1 MRKKIRLL
9 VADDHAILRDGLRMM
24 INDQPDMRVVC
35 EAADGEEAVRCALS
49 TRPDVALVDLSMPR
63 LGGVETLQRLRREV
77 PSARL
82 LVLTMHNDPAY
93 AKVTQAAG
101 ASGHVIKDCERDD
114 LLSAIRAVHHGRS
127 FVHVGTSAPAA
138 AAGPVPS
145 TLPVLSPRELQVLRL
160 LARGHTNREVA
171 TLLTLSVKTVETHRS
186 RLLEKL
192 GARTRAELVQI
203 ANQLGLR

>member
-1 MRKKIRLL
+1 MTRKKIRLL
-9 VADDHAILRDGLRMM
+9 VADDHAILRAGLRML
-24 INDQPDMRVVC
+24 INHQPDMRVVG
-35 EAADGEEAVRCALS
+35 EAADGEEAVRCALT

-101 ASGHVIKDCERDD
+101 ASGHVIKDSDD
-114 LLSAIRAVHHGRS
+114 GELLSAIRAVHRGGS
-127 FVHVGTSAPAA
+127 FIQVGTAAP
-138 AAGPVPS
+138 AGPVAS
-145 TLPVLSPRELQVLRL
+145 TLPVLSPRELEVLRL

-171 TLLTLSVKTVETHRS
+171 TLLSLSVKTVETHRS